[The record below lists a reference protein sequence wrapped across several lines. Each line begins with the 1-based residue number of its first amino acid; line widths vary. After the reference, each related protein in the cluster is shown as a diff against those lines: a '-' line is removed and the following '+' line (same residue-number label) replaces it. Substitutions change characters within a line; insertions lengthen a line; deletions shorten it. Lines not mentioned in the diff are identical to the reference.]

1 MPHVRAMEDV
11 VAKKVLD
18 YPSAARS
25 CVAVNNYKAQAL
37 VLHTTSSSSSVAASL
52 PIVSQVF
59 FPFGYG
65 TLQAG
70 ITF

>member
-1 MPHVRAMEDV
+1 MPHVSVMEG
-11 VAKKVLD
+11 VATKKVLD

-25 CVAVNNYKAQAL
+25 CVAVNNYKARAL
-37 VLHTTSSSSSVAASL
+37 VLHTTSSSSSVATSL

-59 FPFGYG
+59 FSFGYD

-70 ITF
+70 ITS